1 MAECHEYLDQDLAAI
16 KCYTRALLGSDQE
29 KMALKKLPK
38 LYKKIGDK
46 EAAAHYFRKSL
57 EQLRE
62 EQVRYYFIQNS
73 SECHTT
79 CWREDEEEKIGGSFL
94 TIFYWFFFF
103 LLSVER
109 VGRYIRGVS
118 LSGAL

>member
-1 MAECHEYLDQDLAAI
+1 VAIDYNHRDYRALNGLGQTYEALKMHYYALTYYQRATAIRPYDGRMWCAMAECYEYLDQDLAAI

-62 EQVRYYFIQNS
+62 EQV
-73 SECHTT
+73 C
-79 CWREDEEEKIGGSFL
+79 SFDL
-94 TIFYWFFFF
+94 
-103 LLSVER
+103 
-109 VGRYIRGVS
+109 
-118 LSGAL
+118 

>member
-1 MAECHEYLDQDLAAI
+1 MWCAMAECYEYLDQDLAAI

-38 LYKKIGDK
+38 LYKKIGDT

-62 EQVRYYFIQNS
+62 EQVRFRYVLISRVIFTGRPKTCAWS
-73 SECHTT
+73 HT
-79 CWREDEEEKIGGSFL
+79 
-94 TIFYWFFFF
+94 
-103 LLSVER
+103 
-109 VGRYIRGVS
+109 
-118 LSGAL
+118 A